1 MSAWQRD
8 GDKIYSPGL
17 LELSGW
23 ETGSGKGKSVCRIR
37 KESFVCLVVG
47 TVGQGP
53 WKSETYLL

>member
-23 ETGSGKGKSVCRIR
+23 ETGSARGKSVCRVW
-37 KESFVCLVVG
+37 KESFLVCLVVG
-47 TVGQGP
+47 TAGEGP
-53 WKSETYLL
+53 